1 MYVKSST
8 GAELP
13 NKRLEIPSPH
23 KQALFAAKRQE
34 VQAAYKVST
43 LTPEKTS
50 HFKGSFSYNEQY
62 R

>member
-1 MYVKSST
+1 MHVISSA
-8 GAELP
+8 GADLT

-23 KQALFAAKRQE
+23 KRPLFAAKRQE
-34 VQAAYKVST
+34 VQATCKVST

-50 HFKGSFSYNEQY
+50 HFKGSFSDNDHY

>member
-1 MYVKSST
+1 MYVNSSA
-8 GAELP
+8 GAHLP
-13 NKRLEIPSPH
+13 NKRLEIPSHH

-34 VQAAYKVST
+34 VQAAFKVST

-50 HFKGSFSYNEQY
+50 HFKGSFSDNEHY